1 MKLSVALGLLVATI
15 ALLSSSE
22 GFSQQATEGG
32 TTTSVTRAPNQ
43 PAAPALAQSGT
54 TTIRVIGSP
63 SIQPAPGLGIECTP
77 VEQDVVGFI
86 IGPSN
91 LCDR

>member
-1 MKLSVALGLLVATI
+1 MKLSVALALLAATI

-22 GFSQQATEGG
+22 GFSQQATQGG
-32 TTTSVTRAPNQ
+32 TVTNVTRAPNQ
-43 PAAPALAQSGT
+43 PAAPALAQRGT

-63 SIQPAPGLGIECTP
+63 SIQPSPGLGIECTP

-86 IGPSN
+86 IGPTN